1 MRDMIS
7 VLVTKITMVLK
18 DGIVFIFIFIFL
30 LFYFYIFIVFVVIVD
45 I

>member
-7 VLVTKITMVLK
+7 VLVTKIAMVLK